1 MYTGIQFANNASTQ
15 LAQACTASDT
25 TLTVGENATAAFPKI
40 NSVSDYFMLTLADT
54 NGHYEIVK
62 CTAKTETTF
71 TVVRAQ
77 EGTTARPYPTGALLE
92 NRLTAAGIVHIAE
105 DASTTKPH
113 VSETGEYGT
122 ATTLVY
128 GHAKISDNFESGDQ
142 ALAGTLLSPFGF
154 QQAVARLQGL
164 KETKLFTTSTTWIV
178 PETGT
183 YKITCVGGGGKGG
196 NGQDGYFTQQCFYR
210 STDWGNE
217 YSDSNNGGYG
227 GAGGGAGQ
235 TITSTLSLT
244 KGTVIQITIGA
255 ANGGTTKFGTQIT
268 ALGGGNGGLGSA
280 VGTSY
285 GSAATAGAAGQ
296 FCECATWDTQFRAMG
311 GAGGKG
317 GTSIDGTYGNGGTGG
332 NGGSCGITWSDAPY
346 ILPGSVGANGVQGCV
361 TIQMLSEV
369 NNG

>member
-40 NSVSDYFMLTLADT
+40 NSVGDYFTLTLADT
-54 NGHYEIVK
+54 KGNYEVVK

-77 EGTTARPYPTGALLE
+77 EGTTARPYPIGALLE

-105 DASTTKPH
+105 DASTTKAH
-113 VSETGEYGT
+113 VSETGEYGMSS
-122 ATTLVY
+122 ALVY
-128 GHAKISDNFESGDQ
+128 SHAKISDDFESGHQ
-142 ALAGTLLSPFGF
+142 ALTGVMLSPYGF
-154 QQAVARLQGL
+154 QQAITRLQGL
-164 KETKLFTTSTTWIV
+164 KETKLITASTSWTV

-183 YKITCVGGGGKGG
+183 YKVTCVGAGGKGG
-196 NGQDGYFTQQCFYR
+196 TGQDGYFTQQCLYR

-217 YSDSNNGGYG
+217 YSDSSNGGYG

-280 VGTSY
+280 VGVSY
-285 GSAATAGAAGQ
+285 GSAATAGSPGGYY
-296 FCECATWDTQFRAMG
+296 ECAVNKTGREPG
-311 GAGGKG
+311 GAGGRG
-317 GTSIDGTYGNGGTGG
+317 GISIEGTYGNGGYGG
-332 NGGSCGITWSDAPY
+332 AGGECGVTRSPAPEITAG
-346 ILPGSVGANGVQGCV
+346 LPGTSGIQGCV
-361 TIQMLSEV
+361 KIQNVIGS
-369 NNG
+369 